1 MNEEILPTFTYMT
14 GATAVPDEAY
24 TRSLLSNGFTLIKIP
39 KREKR
44 PLQKGWNHRG
54 KVIDSPDQLNQ
65 LSGMNVGLA
74 HAFCTPNPTCAIDL
88 DDLIQ
93 ATKWLS
99 EHGTDLVALQ
109 NATDAVG
116 IVSGKENSF
125 KLLYRLP
132 DGLRALASKAITGP
146 SGKMMLE
153 FRCATKSGKTVQCV
167 LPPSVHPSGSPY
179 QWVGSGSI
187 FNLPTI
193 PVSLLQLWLE
203 LLEEKHRKPQ
213 AIGISITTPE
223 TPRQVAIFKQQ
234 LAFIDA
240 DCDYATYRN
249 VIWGI
254 ASTGWECAYQIALDW
269 SLTAEYRFEE
279 HTLDALFFAYD
290 PNRDDRITAGTIRHY
305 ARQGGA

>member
-1 MNEEILPTFTYMT
+1 MNVESIPVTPSISTL
-14 GATAVPDEAY
+14 VN
-24 TRSLLSNGFTLIKIP
+24 LGFTMVPIP
-39 KREKR
+39 SGKKR
-44 PLQKGWNHRG
+44 PHHKSWNHRG
-54 KVIDSPDQLNQ
+54 KIIDSPDQLNQ

-99 EHGTDLVALQ
+99 DRAVDLIALQ
-109 NATDAVG
+109 NAPDAVG

-146 SGKMMLE
+146 SGNMMLE
-153 FRCATKSGKTVQCV
+153 FRCATKKGLTVQDV
-167 LPPSVHPSGSPY
+167 LPPSVHPSGSKY

-187 FNLPTI
+187 FNLPTL
-193 PVSLLQLWLE
+193 PDCLLQLWLE
-203 LLEEKHRKPQ
+203 LLREKHGNRE
-213 AIGISITTPE
+213 AIGTSITTPE
-223 TPRQVAIFKQQ
+223 TPRQIALLRQK
-234 LAFIDA
+234 LAFVDA
-240 DCDYATYRN
+240 DCDYETYRN
-249 VIWGI
+249 VIWGV
-254 ASTGWECAYQIALDW
+254 ASTGWESAYQIALDW

-290 PNRDDRITAGTIRHY
+290 QNRDDRITAGTIRHY